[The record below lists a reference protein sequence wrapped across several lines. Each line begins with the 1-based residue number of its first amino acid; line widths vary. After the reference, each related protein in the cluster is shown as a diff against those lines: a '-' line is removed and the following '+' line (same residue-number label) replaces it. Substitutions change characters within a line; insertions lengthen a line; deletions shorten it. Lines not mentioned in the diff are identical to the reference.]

1 MGCILAMGG
10 HGDSPDMKSKIRGI
24 HGTFTLALT
33 FTPYLDSSQ
42 TIASGGVT

>member
-1 MGCILAMGG
+1 
-10 HGDSPDMKSKIRGI
+10 MKSKIRGI

-42 TIASGGVT
+42 TNASRGNLAKWRPDSYA